1 MKSTVN
7 LSLCLLMLSS
17 IVGCSKLKP
26 ESKTE
31 TNTEVKTA
39 PSPQQTQNSQATP
52 VTPVHG
58 ELQIGQASG
67 SYTAK
72 GETVELKYAYAGRGV
87 RFGNESVII
96 LLTDKPIPADAVS
109 EEIKSQPLFESGQIK
124 GLEYAIDK
132 EGMWVRFH
140 GTPYQESNR
149 NTIKDYSVEG
159 DVVKGFDDGSANLNE
174 NYRRNVKF
182 VAAIVK

>member
-1 MKSTVN
+1 MKLTVL
-7 LSLCLLMLSS
+7 LSLSLLVLLS
-17 IVGCSKLKP
+17 VAACSKLKHEP
-26 ESKTE
+26 GTE
-31 TNTEVKTA
+31 TNTQVRTEPT
-39 PSPQQTQNSQATP
+39 PQQKPSTP
-52 VTPVHG
+52 PKPVDG
-58 ELQIGQASG
+58 DLQIGQASG
-67 SYTAK
+67 SYTAR
-72 GETVELKYAYAGRGV
+72 GETVELKYAYAGRGES
-87 RFGNESVII
+87 FGHESLII

-109 EEIKSQPLFESGQIK
+109 EEIKSQRLLESGQIK
-124 GLEYAIDK
+124 GLEYAIDE

-140 GTPYQESNR
+140 STPYQESSR